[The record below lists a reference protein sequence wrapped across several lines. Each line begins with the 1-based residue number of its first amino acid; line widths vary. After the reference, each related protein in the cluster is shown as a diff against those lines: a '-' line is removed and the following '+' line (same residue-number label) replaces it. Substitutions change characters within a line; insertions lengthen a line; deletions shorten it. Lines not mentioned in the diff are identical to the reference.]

1 MITELI
7 LGCVTIAAIT
17 IVIIY
22 NKTKSKSSQTYENST
37 LHQQQLLTDEND
49 GGSNRESDVSDQEK
63 SEENVSD
70 QEKSEENVSDQEL
83 REETI
88 SDHEL
93 SEENV
98 SDQELREETI
108 CDHELS
114 EENVSDQGS
123 DRIIRALHKKPVRA
137 LTALPVV
144 SRRNEGRVEPK
155 LGGSSIVPAGEE
167 ADPSPQI
174 NWPPPPPPQPVD
186 I

>member
-22 NKTKSKSSQTYENST
+22 KKTKGESSQTYENST

-49 GGSNRESDVSDQEK
+49 GGSNHESD
-63 SEENVSD
+63 VSD

-83 REETI
+83 REEKI

-98 SDQELREETI
+98 SDQELREEKI
-108 CDHELS
+108 SDHELS

-123 DRIIRALHKKPVRA
+123 DRKIRALHKKPVRA

-144 SRRNEGRVEPK
+144 RRGNKGRVEPK